1 MEETRV
7 DDQSQ
12 SSVGPVLTQPDNLM
26 ENATVI
32 GVIFNFVPS
41 IGQMDRQTDKQMG
54 KQMDRL

>member
-12 SSVGPVLTQPDNLM
+12 SSVGPVLTQTDNLM

-32 GVIFNFVPS
+32 GVIFNFVLS